1 MVRVASSRS
10 GTGLTVQQ
18 AGKGLLLIVGQKL
31 ELFEQHHDFGLAAR
45 QSVHSAGM
53 DGADLVCCHGC
64 EQCLDAEATKHR
76 SRISK
81 RFPHYARSSTIRA
94 LLAIDAT
101 SSATSAACILAGL
114 HGLA

>member
-18 AGKGLLLIVGQKL
+18 AGKGLLLLVGQKL

-45 QSVHSAGM
+45 HSVHGAGIN
-53 DGADLVCCHGC
+53 GADFVRCHGC
-64 EQCLDAEATKHR
+64 EQCLDAKATKHR

-81 RFPHYARSSTIRA
+81 SLAHYARSSTIRA
-94 LLAIDAT
+94 LHAIDAT